1 MSEDTVKHR
10 IHKYRVGDKFYFDGI
25 VEILNLVK
33 PSDAP
38 SDQPLYVVKMPNNQ
52 RRKVLEGWIDAG
64 IDRYSEENTQYGVSY
79 IASAPEDFKVGDRV
93 EVVKATDEFENRFFC
108 RQGRVSNPTTPDG
121 VNPYPDKVW
130 VDFNGESIFYFYPSQ
145 LRKLPDAIHFDE
157 QKGYRPIPLIDATSE
172 LVNRFKKITDEM
184 VETYKA
190 KNATYGNA
198 YADGFSRFGAVQL
211 VSRIY
216 EKYCRIENLL
226 VRKADNKV
234 SDESVRDT
242 LTDIANQC
250 IILRMLLESQDVEF
264 EDVK

>member
-10 IHKYRVGDKFYFDGI
+10 IHKYRIGDKFNFDTV
-25 VEILNLVK
+25 VEILDLVK
-33 PSDAP
+33 QGYENSDSLEYFVA
-38 SDQPLYVVKMPNNQ
+38 MPDGK
-52 RRKVLEGWIDAG
+52 RTIVTEDWIDAG
-64 IDRYSEENTQYGVSY
+64 IKSFGQKSAQYAVPHT
-79 IASAPEDFKVGDRV
+79 ASAPKEFKVGDRV
-93 EVVKATDEFENRFFC
+93 RIKPFTQSRNEGEVGTITLILPNGLYRVGFGGYCDDYPYQCFEEVPN
-108 RQGRVSNPTTPDG
+108 
-121 VNPYPDKVW
+121 
-130 VDFNGESIFYFYPSQ
+130 I
-145 LRKLPDAIHFDE
+145 IHFDE
-157 QKGYRPIPLIDATSE
+157 QNKYEPIPLIDASSE

-250 IILRMLLESQDVEF
+250 IILRMLLESQDV
-264 EDVK
+264 K